1 MRTLAVLLVAMAI
14 AGCRSDKPDMPVVTD
29 APPHIID
36 TVTGN
41 KPAPIVAP

>member
-1 MRTLAVLLVAMAI
+1 MKALAMLAIVAMC
-14 AGCRSDKPDMPVVTD
+14 AGCASSGRNLPVVTD
-29 APPHIID
+29 TPPHIID